1 MDAEIRE
8 RAEAVLETCRA
19 AGLMAACVESC
30 TGGLLAAALTAL
42 AGSSDVLERGFVT
55 YSNQAKTQQ
64 VGVPTA
70 LIEAHGAVSEP
81 VARAMAEGGLANSNA
96 DIAAA
101 ITGVAGPGG
110 GTALKPVGLV
120 HIAASRRGAATVH
133 QRHVF
138 PGDRAAIREAS
149 VLAALRLIESL
160 ARWHGTPGRTSTS
173 GRSAPTDR
181 EPRPVARRKRL
192 IGVDFSGARDA
203 GRKIWVAAAT
213 RLHGRLVLEDCA
225 PAAELPGGAADK
237 TTALAA
243 LVAFLLSE
251 RQAVAGL
258 DFPFSLP
265 EMLIDAQT
273 WEGFLHDFARRYPS
287 PEAFRED
294 CRRRADHEIK
304 RRTDVEARVPFCVY
318 NLWLYRQTHAG
329 MANVLLPL
337 FDSGRARIVPMQRPA
352 AGKTTVVEICPASI
366 LKSEGLYVP
375 YKDKGGG
382 PRLRASRQRL
392 LASLVERGLLA
403 PPPPSL
409 AERIVED
416 RGGDGLDAV
425 LAAIGA
431 GRVPERLP
439 RPDRLD
445 LIEGRI
451 YF

>member
-1 MDAEIRE
+1 M
-8 RAEAVLETCRA
+8 
-19 AGLMAACVESC
+19 
-30 TGGLLAAALTAL
+30 
-42 AGSSDVLERGFVT
+42 
-55 YSNQAKTQQ
+55 
-64 VGVPTA
+64 
-70 LIEAHGAVSEP
+70 
-81 VARAMAEGGLANSNA
+81 
-96 DIAAA
+96 
-101 ITGVAGPGG
+101 
-110 GTALKPVGLV
+110 
-120 HIAASRRGAATVH
+120 
-133 QRHVF
+133 
-138 PGDRAAIREAS
+138 
-149 VLAALRLIESL
+149 
-160 ARWHGTPGRTSTS
+160 
-173 GRSAPTDR
+173 
-181 EPRPVARRKRL
+181 ARRKRL

-203 GRKIWVAAAT
+203 GRRIWVAAGT
-213 RLHGRLVLEDCA
+213 RLHGRLVLEGCA

-237 TTALAA
+237 TSALAA

-251 RQAVAGL
+251 RHAVAGL

-265 EMLIDAQT
+265 ETFIDAPT
-273 WEGFLHDFARRYPS
+273 WEEFLRDFARRYPS

-294 CRRRADHEIK
+294 CRRRANRREIK
-304 RRTDVEARVPFCVY
+304 RRTDDEARAPFCVY

-329 MANVLLPL
+329 MASVLLPL
-337 FDSGRARIVPMQRPA
+337 LDSGRARIVPMQRPA

-366 LKSEGLYVP
+366 LKSKGLYAP
-375 YKDKGGG
+375 YKGGG

-416 RGGDGLDAV
+416 GGGDGLDAV